1 MGMGIYKHPGLYL
14 SCKLMGKKQKY
25 YVVWEGQSTGI
36 FEDWKKC
43 EAQVKNYPKARYKAY
58 DTLAEARQ
66 AFLGGP
72 AAKKPAFG
80 TGRRKNF
87 DHLVRDSIVVDA
99 ACEGNPGILEYQGV
113 DPHSGAK
120 LFHKGPFPE
129 GTVNIGE
136 FLAIVHAL
144 AWLKQKGKNST
155 AVYSDSVTG
164 LSWVKNR
171 RVKTNLV
178 RSRRNEELFLLVD
191 RALNWLEK
199 NAYENKLLKWD
210 TEAWG
215 ENPADF
221 GRK

>member
-80 TGRRKNF
+80 TARRKNF

-120 LFHKGPFPE
+120 LFHQGPFPE